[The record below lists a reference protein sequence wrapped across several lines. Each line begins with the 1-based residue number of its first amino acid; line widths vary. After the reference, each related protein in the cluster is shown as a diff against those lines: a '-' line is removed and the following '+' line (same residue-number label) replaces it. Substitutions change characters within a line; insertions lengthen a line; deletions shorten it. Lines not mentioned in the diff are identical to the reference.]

1 MDMLLLL
8 HVVRA
13 SDCLQL
19 RNVTS
24 ITIVSWELTA
34 VGTKVMHQDG
44 INVDLK
50 KCGQAGVA
58 RLYQSVPFD
67 LKFCR

>member
-1 MDMLLLL
+1 MLLLL
-8 HVVRA
+8 RA

-34 VGTKVMHQDG
+34 VGTKVMHQDRL
-44 INVDLK
+44 NVDLK

-58 RLYQSVPFD
+58 RLY
-67 LKFCR
+67 

>member
-1 MDMLLLL
+1 MLLLL
-8 HVVRA
+8 RVVRA
-13 SDCLQL
+13 SHCLQL

-24 ITIVSWELTA
+24 ITIVSWESTA
-34 VGTKVMHQDG
+34 VGTKVMHRDG